1 MPLYEY
7 RCQSCGRQIEAL
19 QKVDAPPLTTCKEC
33 GGELARLISA
43 PAFQFKGEGWY
54 VTDYAR
60 KGKKEAGAKDAGE
73 KSDGAGKEKSTEK
86 GAGKGDG
93 KGGSDKETKAG
104 KGGGGSSSKSKAAD

>member
-33 GGELARLISA
+33 GGELQRLISA

-60 KGKKEAGAKDAGE
+60 KGKKDAGAKDAGE
-73 KSDGAGKEKSTEK
+73 KSGGGGKEKGAEK
-86 GAGKGDG
+86 GGAAKETKTGKGD
-93 KGGSDKETKAG
+93 
-104 KGGGGSSSKSKAAD
+104 GGGSSSKSKAAD